1 LLPAPI
7 RCVTISSISAAVFF
21 CLPMLVSGA
30 SADDGATIRDGG
42 LKDLFEARALDQ
54 LVDM

>member
-1 LLPAPI
+1 
-7 RCVTISSISAAVFF
+7 
-21 CLPMLVSGA
+21 MLVSGA